1 MDSRTVF
8 GVVLITSSIYAVYFY
23 SLTETSEQ
31 NLFPFQAE
39 TLEEDRRTSEQNKSG
54 SSSLGVIEVDGT
66 NKKIS
71 TEKIASN
78 DDQCSLPQIDPW
90 DPEMRSYFARKKNM
104 NRNCTPLYS
113 QRSRVFENGTLIV
126 ENVETGEQCYFRCH
140 NLVTDSQIE
149 LGSWEEMDKGADDMW
164 RSQPNCDTFEIKCE
178 QQYGTL
184 FKYMH
189 NQIVKKAQR
198 PDQVVRKKPTDYP
211 DLHIVVL
218 DSVSMTHAHRAM
230 PKTFDFLRNE
240 MGGMTLEYLNK
251 VGINSFP
258 NAHGFLLGE
267 RAEDLPANPW
277 GKAVDGGRR
286 MEICNK
292 SLKDENYIGYDFS
305 HYRSMINEDF
315 GRTVFHGLSCVG
327 FDFVP
332 SDHYMRPM
340 MLQIDNV
347 QTANNTQPDPDFHNI
362 LLGKSC
368 REKHH
373 LVLENLQNMLNVY
386 SEEPKFTLSWITML
400 AHNDMNNLY
409 HGDKDL
415 YEFFSSNAK
424 NFENSFVFFMAD
436 HGPTFGDL
444 RITPTGRIEANNP
457 FLLMTLPKHLRQ
469 NSDLISQLD
478 VNRKLLIS
486 HYDLYATFLEI
497 AQKSNEWTEQTEFST
512 TSFVPKNRTLL
523 GSSLFHPLPQP
534 RDCNSLGIPFQYC
547 ICTATKSAVNN
558 SELAQRIAQKVVGR
572 MNKELQAANYTHLC
586 RYLYVDTSW
595 KTEIYEFASSHKKS
609 NGERFYKVVI
619 CVLPRRAI
627 HEAYVKVRN
636 DTIKFIIDQFP
647 QLTAYEAHSM
657 CIPKQF
663 LQNYCYCK

>member
-8 GVVLITSSIYAVYFY
+8 GVVLIASLIYAVYFY
-23 SLTETSEQ
+23 SITEMSSEHY
-31 NLFPFQAE
+31 LLPFQIE
-39 TLEEDRRTSEQNKSG
+39 TIEENHGISERNKGG
-54 SSSLGVIEVDGT
+54 SLSLGVIEVDGVDE
-66 NKKIS
+66 KIS
-71 TEKIASN
+71 TEKIAPS
-78 DDQCSLPQIDPW
+78 DYQCSLPHIDPW
-90 DPEMRSYFARKKNM
+90 DPKMQSYFARKSNM
-104 NRNCTPLYS
+104 NRDCKPLYP

-126 ENVETGEQCYFRCH
+126 ENAETGEQCYFRCH
-140 NLVTDSQIE
+140 NLVTDSQINLE
-149 LGSWEEMDKGADDMW
+149 AWEEMDRGADDIW

-198 PDQVVRKKPTDYP
+198 PDQVARKKPTDYP

-218 DSVSMTHAHRAM
+218 DSVSMTHAHRAL

-240 MGGMTLEYLNK
+240 MGGLTLEYLNK
-251 VGINSFP
+251 VGINSQP
-258 NAHGFLLGE
+258 NAYGFLLGE

-277 GKAVDGGRR
+277 GRAVGGGRR

-315 GRTVFHGLSCVG
+315 GRTVFHGLS
-327 FDFVP
+327 
-332 SDHYMRPM
+332 PM

-347 QTANNTQPDPDFHNI
+347 QTANNPQPDLDFHNI
-362 LLGKSC
+362 LLRKSC
-368 REKHH
+368 REKHR

-386 SEEPKFTLSWITML
+386 AKEPKFTLSWITML
-400 AHNDMNNLY
+400 AHSNMNNLY
-409 HGDKDL
+409 HADKDL
-415 YEFFSSNAK
+415 YEFFSFNVK
-424 NFENSFVFFMAD
+424 NFENSFLFFMAD
-436 HGPTFGDL
+436 HGPSFGDL

-547 ICTATKSAVNN
+547 ICTASNSAVND

-572 MNKELQAANYTHLC
+572 MNKELRIANYTHLC
-586 RYLYVDTSW
+586 RHLYVDSSW

-619 CVLPRRAI
+619 RVLPRRAI

-636 DTIKFIIDQFP
+636 DKINFIIDKFP

-663 LQNYCYCK
+663 LQNYCYCRR

>member
-1 MDSRTVF
+1 MNSLYDFECCARKNLIT
-8 GVVLITSSIYAVYFY
+8 VVLMLIPTSIYVTYFY
-23 SLTETSEQ
+23 SATETIFLG
-31 NLFPFQAE
+31 NVE
-39 TLEEDRRTSEQNKSG
+39 TSNKTSVSVTTFNTSQGKNEEVKPKNNNQHVN
-54 SSSLGVIEVDGT
+54 
-66 NKKIS
+66 
-71 TEKIASN
+71 
-78 DDQCSLPQIDPW
+78 QCVLPQIDPW
-90 DPEMRSYFARKKNM
+90 DPLMIPYLNPKKDKL
-104 NRNCTPLYS
+104 RNCTPVYP
-113 QRSRVFENGTLIV
+113 QRSRIFKNGTLVV
-126 ENVETGEQCYFRCH
+126 ENAEIGEQCYFRCH
-140 NLVTDSQIE
+140 NLVTDSQIN
-149 LGSWEEMDKGADDMW
+149 LGAWEEMDRGADDIW

-198 PDQVVRKKPTDYP
+198 PDQVARKKPTDYP

-218 DSVSMTHAHRAM
+218 DSVSMTHAHRAL

-240 MGGMTLEYLNK
+240 MGGLTLEYLNK
-251 VGINSFP
+251 VGINSQP
-258 NAHGFLLGE
+258 NAYGFLLGE

-277 GKAVDGGRR
+277 GRAVGGGRR
-286 MEICNK
+286 MEICNR

-315 GRTVFHGLSCVG
+315 GRTVFHHPDCVG
-327 FDFVP
+327 FEHVP
-332 SDHYMRPM
+332 ADHYMRAIM
-340 MLQIDNV
+340 IQADNI
-347 QTANNTQPDPDFHNI
+347 QAANNTPPDFDFSSI
-362 LLGKSC
+362 LLWKTC
-368 REKHH
+368 VEKHKYI
-373 LVLENLQNMLNVY
+373 LRSLNNFLRVY
-386 SEEPKFTLSWITML
+386 PNEPKFSLSWMTML
-400 AHNDMNNLY
+400 AHREPDNLY
-409 HGDKDL
+409 HADKDL
-415 YEFFSSNAK
+415 YKLFSSNVK
-424 NFENSFVFFMAD
+424 NLENSFVFFMAD
-436 HGPTFGDL
+436 HGPSFGSI
-444 RITPTGRIEANNP
+444 RNTPTGRIEANNP

-547 ICTATKSAVNN
+547 ICTASNSAVND

-572 MNKELQAANYTHLC
+572 MNKELRIANYTHLC
-586 RYLYVDTSW
+586 RHLYVDSSW

-619 CVLPRRAI
+619 RVLPRRAI

-636 DTIKFIIDQFP
+636 DKINFIIDKFP
-647 QLTAYEAHSM
+647 QLTTYEAYSM

-663 LQNYCYCK
+663 LQNYCYCRR